1 MSQSR
6 QLAAI
11 MFTDIVGYTAMM
23 QQNEEKA
30 VAVIKHYNT
39 TLEKLVSQF
48 DGQVLNYYGDGSLCI
63 FHSATDAVNCS
74 LAIQKEMK
82 NEPAVPLRIGL
93 HIGEVFFE
101 EAKALGDGVNVAS
114 RIQSL
119 GQENTILIS
128 EEIYDKIKNNA
139 SITTASLGHFEFK
152 NVGKSMEVFALT
164 NEGLFVPQR
173 KKMEGKLQQKNVQKR
188 NVIVALSLIVL
199 AAIAFFVWNKF
210 VSENQTATID
220 SIAVLPFE
228 NASTN
233 KDLEYMSDGI
243 TESLINSL
251 SKVTSLRVLPRS
263 TVFQFKGQDAQ
274 AQKIGKVL
282 GVKAILTGIII
293 SRGDNLNIQVELVDI
308 QRQAQLWGEQYNRPM
323 TDFLAV
329 QQEIAGT
336 ISEKLR
342 LQLSGTE
349 KKNLLRQYTE
359 SNEAYQLYLKGNYF
373 IQKATPEELA
383 KGYDLLNQAI
393 KLDPNF
399 PLPYIGIAYYY
410 FLMTDWYL
418 APAIAMPEIKKAADR
433 ALQTDEGMAQAHA
446 LSGWYD
452 LWYAWN
458 WNGAKEQFRKA
469 IDLSPN
475 EYLPHFFYSWYLS
488 AWGKFDE
495 SIEEGKRFVELQP
508 LSPEEYTF
516 YGLMF
521 YFAGKYDDAI
531 AQSQKALDLDPNYPI
546 AHLFLGFCDIQKGN
560 FVKAIAEYQK
570 AHALLN
576 SPWTLARLG
585 YAYARAGN
593 RQEAMNILDSL
604 DQQAKR
610 MYVASD
616 IVATIYVA
624 LGDHDRAFE
633 YLQKGYEERAGWM
646 IWLRVDPVWNP
657 LRSDQRFIAILN
669 MMGLTQ

>member
-1 MSQSR
+1 MTQSR

-39 TLEKLVSQF
+39 ILKKLVSQF

-63 FHSATDAVNCS
+63 FSSATDAVNCS
-74 LAIQKEMK
+74 IEVQKELRT
-82 NEPAVPLRIGL
+82 EPVVPLRIGL

-101 EAKALGDGVNVAS
+101 EGKALGDGVNVAS

-119 GQENTILIS
+119 GKENTILIS
-128 EEIYDKIKNNA
+128 AEIHDKIKNNA
-139 SITTASLGHFEFK
+139 SIATVSLGNFDFK
-152 NVGKSMEVFALT
+152 NVNKPLEVFALT
-164 NEGLFVPQR
+164 NDGLSVPHR
-173 KKMEGKLQQKNVQKR
+173 KNMEGKLQLKNVQKR

-199 AAIAFFVWNKF
+199 AAIAFFVWKKF

-228 NASTN
+228 NGSAN

-251 SKVTSLRVLPRS
+251 SEVTSLRVLPRS

-274 AQKIGKVL
+274 AQKIGKEL
-282 GVKAILTGIII
+282 GVKAVLTGRII

-308 QRQAQLWGEQYNRPM
+308 QKQAQLWGEQYNRPM

-329 QQEIAGT
+329 QKEIAGT

-342 LQLSGTE
+342 LRLSGTE

-359 SNEAYQLYLKGNYF
+359 NNEAYQLYLKGNYY
-373 IQKATPEELA
+373 IQKATPGELA

-399 PLPYIGIAYYY
+399 PLAYIGIAYYY
-410 FLMTDWYL
+410 FSMTDQYL
-418 APAIAMPEIKKAADR
+418 APAIAMPELKKAADR
-433 ALQTDEGMAQAHA
+433 ALQTDEELAQARA

-458 WNGAKEQFRKA
+458 WNGAKE
-469 IDLSPN
+469 
-475 EYLPHFFYSWYLS
+475 
-488 AWGKFDE
+488 
-495 SIEEGKRFVELQP
+495 
-508 LSPEEYTF
+508 
-516 YGLMF
+516 
-521 YFAGKYDDAI
+521 
-531 AQSQKALDLDPNYPI
+531 
-546 AHLFLGFCDIQKGN
+546 
-560 FVKAIAEYQK
+560 
-570 AHALLN
+570 
-576 SPWTLARLG
+576 
-585 YAYARAGN
+585 
-593 RQEAMNILDSL
+593 
-604 DQQAKR
+604 
-610 MYVASD
+610 
-616 IVATIYVA
+616 
-624 LGDHDRAFE
+624 
-633 YLQKGYEERAGWM
+633 
-646 IWLRVDPVWNP
+646 
-657 LRSDQRFIAILN
+657 
-669 MMGLTQ
+669 